1 MKKFLALLLLAA
13 MLVVGFVGCKAP
25 EDPDNNPPPPP
36 TVDPNAK
43 SEGVMTHA
51 EFMAAEADAEVTIEA
66 FVQAKQSWWQ
76 DEAVVYLQ
84 DGTGGYYVYK
94 LPCTEEQFGELA
106 IGTKIKVTGAKTIW
120 GGMHEIMDV
129 TDWSVVGTDKWTAS
143 AIDITAKLGDNEA
156 LVAYT
161 CMLVKLSDMTV
172 VSVAKGNDNNDMYV
186 TFAKGEAEYSFTV
199 EEYLTAPN
207 TDFYAAVEALTA
219 GDVVDI
225 EGFVQWYNGKLDLH
239 MNACEVVLDPN
250 AKSEGV
256 MTHAEFMAAEAD
268 AEVTIEAFVQAK
280 QSWWQDEAVVYLQ
293 DGTGG
298 YYVYKLPCTEAQFD
312 ELTIGT
318 KIQVTGA
325 KTIWGGMHEIMN
337 VTDWK
342 VVGTDKW
349 VAAAT
354 DVTDKLGDNDAL
366 VAYTCMLVKLTDMT
380 VVSVSKSADNND
392 IYVTLAKGEAEY
404 SFTVEE
410 YLTAPSTEFYQA
422 IEALAAGDVVDVQG
436 FVQWYNGKLDLHMN
450 GVTKK

>member
-1 MKKFLALLLLAA
+1 MKKFLALLVLVA
-13 MLVVGFVGCKAP
+13 MLVVGFVGCKPPVDP
-25 EDPDNNPPPPP
+25 ETPETPETP

-76 DEAVVYLQ
+76 NEAVVYL
-84 DGTGGYYVYK
+84 
-94 LPCTEEQFGELA
+94 E
-106 IGTKIKVTGAKTIW
+106 
-120 GGMHEIMDV
+120 
-129 TDWSVVGTDKWTAS
+129 
-143 AIDITAKLGDNEA
+143 
-156 LVAYT
+156 
-161 CMLVKLSDMTV
+161 
-172 VSVAKGNDNNDMYV
+172 
-186 TFAKGEAEYSFTV
+186 
-199 EEYLTAPN
+199 
-207 TDFYAAVEALTA
+207 
-219 GDVVDI
+219 
-225 EGFVQWYNGKLDLH
+225 
-239 MNACEVVLDPN
+239 
-250 AKSEGV
+250 
-256 MTHAEFMAAEAD
+256 
-268 AEVTIEAFVQAK
+268 
-280 QSWWQDEAVVYLQ
+280 

-298 YYVYKLPCTEAQFD
+298 YYVYKLPCTEAQFGD
-312 ELTIGT
+312 LTIGT

-342 VVGTDKW
+342 VIEGDIW
-349 VAAAT
+349 VATAT

-404 SFTVEE
+404 TFTVEE
-410 YLTAPSTEFYQA
+410 YLTAPTTDFYQA